1 MSSSKHYNLHA
12 RVSILSSPQ
21 PVQVFQ
27 KLFAIAKE
35 SETIGDQEKAY
46 AYLFKYC
53 EFVKT
58 IQRLPEYKID
68 KLYYDSMVSSRR
80 VKDAFDNLDKLTI
93 VLIER
98 YNEKE
103 RKEALFKMKTGFK
116 GIKLQTSNQGQN
128 MMNLELLESAQKKAK
143 EKLQTD
149 VECQY
154 QIQKVWLKNSEDQ
167 VSKLH

>member
-1 MSSSKHYNLHA
+1 M
-12 RVSILSSPQ
+12 
-21 PVQVFQ
+21 FQ

-46 AYLFKYC
+46 ASLFKYY

-58 IQRLPEYKID
+58 IQRLPECKID

-103 RKEALFKMKTGFK
+103 SKEALFKMKTGFK
-116 GIKLQTSNQGQN
+116 GQYSNYTVIQRYQIANFQSRPKYDEFRTFGIR
-128 MMNLELLESAQKKAK
+128 AKKAK

>member
-1 MSSSKHYNLHA
+1 MSSSKLYNLHA

-46 AYLFKYC
+46 ASLFKYY

-58 IQRLPEYKID
+58 IQRLPECKID

-116 GIKLQTSNQGQN
+116 GIKLQTSNQGQS
-128 MMNLELLESAQKKAK
+128 MMNLELLESAQKKQK
-143 EKLQTD
+143 KNCKLM
-149 VECQY
+149 
-154 QIQKVWLKNSEDQ
+154 
-167 VSKLH
+167 